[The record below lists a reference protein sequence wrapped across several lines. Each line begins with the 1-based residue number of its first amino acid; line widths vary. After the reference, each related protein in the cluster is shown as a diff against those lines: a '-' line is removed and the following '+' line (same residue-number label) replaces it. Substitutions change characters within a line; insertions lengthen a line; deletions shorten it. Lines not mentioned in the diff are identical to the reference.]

1 MHLSNIRLELVKI
14 QSIVPIY
21 AEHVSKSVVKKIA
34 RVLQQGSMLS
44 SSIIVEKDQFEDR
57 YWLVSGFPE
66 YKAYLEIYDEISQHN
81 TIYCVVQP
89 YSNETEQRLKL
100 LQRMFHY
107 QVTKWIDKHILIS
120 QMVYDEKSID
130 TVSKK
135 LGVNKSDIER
145 YFIHPDIPTN
155 IIEKAYK
162 NSGSFISL
170 EHIRRLKLHSF
181 LKGRLYEKVVLPHRH
196 VDRLTTDKL
205 QKLKWVLKE
214 KYFYELERE
223 DQWDLIQQAL
233 NYKELLQNNWDRE
246 IQKRLKHNVRNNYII
261 SMNRN
266 DITHSSEYKHKH

>member
-1 MHLSNIRLELVKI
+1 MQLSNIRLELVKI

-21 AEHVSKSVVKKIA
+21 AEHVSKSAVKKLVRA
-34 RVLQQGSMLS
+34 LEQGSMLS
-44 SSIIVEKDQFEDR
+44 SSIIVEKDKFEDK

-66 YKAYLEIYDEISQHN
+66 YIAYLEIDDANLQYN
-81 TIYCVVQP
+81 TVYCVVQP

-100 LQRMFHY
+100 LQRMFHH

-130 TVSKK
+130 TISKK

-145 YFIHPDIPTN
+145 YFIHPDIP
-155 IIEKAYK
+155 ISVIEKTYQ
-162 NSGSFISL
+162 NSGSFINL
-170 EHIRRLKLHSF
+170 EQIRKLKLHSF
-181 LKGRLYEKVVLPHRH
+181 LKDRLYEKVVLPQRH

-214 KYFYELERE
+214 KNFYDLKRE

-233 NYKELLQNNWDRE
+233 NYKGTLQSSWSRE
-246 IQKRLKHNVRNNYII
+246 IQKRLKHNARSNYII
-261 SMNRN
+261 RMNCN
-266 DITHSSEYKHKH
+266 NTNHSSKHKH